1 MIWFTG
7 WLSFD
12 PLTSLVISVI
22 IVWGTWGIL
31 RDALN
36 LALNAVPTG
45 IDGAEVRGYLE
56 CLAGVES
63 IHDLHIWAMSTTQTA
78 LTCHLVMPAGHPPD
92 AFVVEVTKQLH
103 DRFEI
108 EHVTLQI
115 ERGDVICALK
125 PDHVV

>member
-1 MIWFTG
+1 M
-7 WLSFD
+7 WL
-12 PLTSLVISVI
+12 
-22 IVWGTWGIL
+22 
-31 RDALN
+31 RCA
-36 LALNAVPTG
+36 
-45 IDGAEVRGYLE
+45 RYLE
-56 CLAGVES
+56 GLAGVES

-108 EHVTLQI
+108 EHATLQI